1 MTQDAIRIL
10 LVEDFE
16 MVRSGLKK
24 LLEEDSTIQVAAE
37 AMNGKEAVELFEE
50 VRPDVVVMDITMPVM
65 DGLDASKAILKAHP
79 NAKILILTMHD
90 EKRFAARLLR
100 IGVLG
105 YITKKADA
113 EALQAAVHSVYQR
126 KNYLSDEARDTL
138 LRQMLKYN
146 GTGIDR
152 LSDREI
158 QILTMIAR
166 GKRPKE
172 IAADLGISVKTVD
185 NHRAHMMEKL
195 GLDTNADVVL
205 FAKDQ
210 GLT

>member
-50 VRPDVVVMDITMPVM
+50 VQPDVVVMDITMPVM

>member
-1 MTQDAIRIL
+1 MAQDTINIL

-24 LLEEDSTIQVAAE
+24 LLEEDSMIQVTAE
-37 AMNGKEAVELFEE
+37 AVNGKQAVELYEE
-50 VRPDVVVMDITMPVM
+50 TRPDMVVMDITMPVM

-79 NAKILILTMHD
+79 DAKILILTMHD

-113 EALQAAVHSVYQR
+113 DALQAAVHSVYQR

-138 LRQMLKYN
+138 LRQMLRYN

-152 LSDREI
+152 LSDREV